1 MWSPARHPSETASGD
16 LAHERWT
23 VWLALLLLGL
33 PASPSSAHD
42 WYQGLKSPREIE
54 CCGDYDCHPVEYRI
68 DERTGRQEVRLAGA
82 WRTVENRMVVRLST
96 PDGGAHACWSSPGG
110 SVELRCVILP
120 AMAQAPHPT
129 PSAMTVLLA
138 TPPPR

>member
-82 WRTVENRMVVRLST
+82 RWTVENRMVVRLST